1 MEAMSAPTTRHPR
14 TGVDDRAPAPCWSCH
29 AAVRPGE
36 LFCAACRAVQPPGG
50 LDHFARLGLKAEFA
64 LDAAELDRHYFALQR
79 QLHPDRF
86 ATKSAKE
93 RAISQSQATS
103 LNEAYE
109 TLKDPLPRAV
119 YLLRRAGI
127 DIDPG
132 DGATIKDP
140 ALLMEA
146 MAMREALAEAG
157 DADAVAKVAAQAEA
171 ERGRALA
178 AVAAAFAAED
188 RAAARAAV
196 LRLKYLTRMADE
208 IRARRAALRGRQG
221 TAP

>member
-1 MEAMSAPTTRHPR
+1 MSAATTTHAQ
-14 TGVDDRAPAPCWSCH
+14 TGADPRAPAPCWSCH
-29 AAVRPGE
+29 APVRPGE
-36 LFCAACRAVQPPGG
+36 LFCAACRAVQPPGS
-50 LDHFARLGLKAEFA
+50 LDHFARLGLEAEFA
-64 LDAAELDRHYFALQR
+64 LDAADLDRHYFALQR

-93 RAISQSQATS
+93 RAISQSQAIS

-109 TLKDPLPRAV
+109 ALKHPLERAV

-140 ALLMEA
+140 ALLTEA
-146 MAMREALAEAG
+146 MEMREALAEAG
-157 DADAVAKVAAQAEA
+157 DADAVAKIATRAEA
-171 ERGRALA
+171 DRGQALA
-178 AVAAAFAAED
+178 AVAAAFAAGNCD
-188 RAAARAAV
+188 AARAAV

-221 TAP
+221 AAP